1 MANLL
6 EEASILLT
14 PTAYNDGK
22 MLSVKPNENLLGS
35 ELVANGD
42 FATDSNWTKDGNWS
56 IANGK
61 ATSTGAGRMFQSIPF
76 LETNIGTK
84 VVVSFDIVDYT
95 SGGVVIQCYGSSSET
110 FTGVGTHT
118 FETVTTNTLNLYINN
133 SGQGN
138 LVGSIDNVSVKVDL
152 SGDFIFTR
160 NSAATRVNSQGLVEN
175 VQILSSDLV
184 SNGNFSQE
192 GSEEVLN
199 GSFSQEGADLVTNGG
214 FATDSDWVLNDWNIS
229 GGLLNA
235 SASTGIVF
243 QSNLGLTVGKTYK
256 ATLEVSNYVSGAIR
270 FKLGGSSYQ
279 NIASTNGIQ
288 EFFFIASTTAN
299 NILFSVLSAYTGSID
314 NVSVKEVGQDWTLGS
329 GWSVGDDKVN
339 TIGENQYLIQTNVS
353 GSGVSATLKVQ
364 WTQEITSGS
373 RLRFFP
379 RNYNDTGGTVV
390 LYSSVEGTGS
400 YTGGNAYGDGV
411 FTVYVKTT
419 DGYSFKMLSETGNDG
434 SVTGVSVKE
443 VAQDWTLDV
452 GWGIGDNEAVV
463 NNTANADLEQTCMV
477 SGRKY
482 KVSFEISDL
491 LSGGIS
497 VGDIVNPGA
506 YAATTNGLHSFIYTA
521 TNPTLRVRAWGN
533 PCSITNISVVE
544 ITDAT
549 NLPRINY
556 EGFSYQ
562 DSLGSELVING
573 DFTADSD
580 WNKGTDWSI
589 SNGTALHTGAAS
601 YLTQSILEPNKQY
614 KVRIKVLQADGSNF
628 VQIYMGNSPA
638 SVLIQDVG
646 EYEYI
651 FTSQSVQT
659 LGFALR
665 GVGYIEVDNVS
676 VKEYL
681 GQEVV
686 PDSGCGSWLLEPQ
699 STNTY
704 NYSEPISSDG
714 AASGIT
720 YESFDWGIGFSNCIK
735 FGDNT
740 QLRYRYGGSVQDA
753 TEYTI
758 SAFVIMDDLSE
769 PVLDTGASNG
779 DFKFVLGGL
788 IGGVANENVYY
799 GNNVYRVSATMTS
812 GSSSGNS
819 GPIKYPSQ
827 SSKGFRITGIQIE
840 EGSFPTSYIPTN
852 GAASTRLSDLSG
864 NSGNASLIN
873 STEGVMYA
881 EIRKDANP
889 TTFSLISL
897 NNEASNSDANSV
909 TVGYASGGS
918 NFYLRVKSTGGTF
931 TSQTIP
937 ASNNEFHKVA
947 IRYEQANIGVFID
960 GIKEVTYTGNYLFSQ
975 PLDNLSFD
983 YNGNSTLPFYGKN
996 KAVAVF
1002 KTALTDE
1009 QLIDLTTI

>member
-14 PTAYNDGK
+14 PTAYNDGN
-22 MLSVKPNENLLGS
+22 MLSVKPT
-35 ELVANGD
+35 NGD
-42 FATDSNWTKDGNWS
+42 
-56 IANGK
+56 
-61 ATSTGAGRMFQSIPF
+61 
-76 LETNIGTK
+76 
-84 VVVSFDIVDYT
+84 
-95 SGGVVIQCYGSSSET
+95 
-110 FTGVGTHT
+110 
-118 FETVTTNTLNLYINN
+118 
-133 SGQGN
+133 
-138 LVGSIDNVSVKVDL
+138 
-152 SGDFIFTR
+152 GDFDFTR

-379 RNYNDTGGTVV
+379 RNFNDTGGVVV

-400 YTGGNAYGDGV
+400 YTNGNAYGDGV

-443 VAQDWTLDV
+443 VGQDWTLDV

-506 YAATTNGLHSFIYTA
+506 YAATNNGLHSFIYTA
-521 TNPTLRVRAWGN
+521 THPTLRVRAWGN

-544 ITDAT
+544 ITDDT
-549 NLPRINY
+549 NLPRIDY
-556 EGFSYQ
+556 
-562 DSLGSELVING
+562 
-573 DFTADSD
+573 
-580 WNKGTDWSI
+580 TD
-589 SNGTALHTGAAS
+589 
-601 YLTQSILEPNKQY
+601 
-614 KVRIKVLQADGSNF
+614 
-628 VQIYMGNSPA
+628 
-638 SVLIQDVG
+638 
-646 EYEYI
+646 
-651 FTSQSVQT
+651 
-659 LGFALR
+659 
-665 GVGYIEVDNVS
+665 
-676 VKEYL
+676 
-681 GQEVV
+681 
-686 PDSGCGSWLLEPQ
+686 GCGSWLLEPQ
-699 STNTY
+699 STNTMTT
-704 NYSEPISSDG
+704 SEPITNNSYKTGVVFQQTNIYSWN
-714 AASGIT
+714 GI
-720 YESFDWGIGFSNCIK
+720 YY
-735 FGDNT
+735 GDNSERRVAFFNT
-740 QLRYRYGGSVQDA
+740 PTVVGIDITFSVFVKMTNGNVPEVGSSPTD
-753 TEYTI
+753 
-758 SAFVIMDDLSE
+758 
-769 PVLDTGASNG
+769 
-779 DFKFVLGGL
+779 DFKMYIGSGLDIGSIVDVGNGVYRCSVTRTSSTTNYL
-788 IGGVANENVYY
+788 IGVEKTTSNSEN
-799 GNNVYRVSATMTS
+799 TFEIS
-812 GSSSGNS
+812 GFQVEQGL
-819 GPIKYPSQ
+819 
-827 SSKGFRITGIQIE
+827 
-840 EGSFPTSYIPTN
+840 FPTSYIPTN
-852 GAASTRLSDLSG
+852 GAASTRLRDLAG

-873 STEGVMYA
+873 STEGVLYA
-881 EIRKDANP
+881 EISSLATNSIGFPAISIEDGTVSNQVCFFYSSVSNEFKALIRQSGNKFFVA
-889 TTFSLISL
+889 TTLADSTDFIKVALL
-897 NNEASNSDANSV
+897 
-909 TVGYASGGS
+909 YKSGGS
-918 NFYLRVKSTGGTF
+918 KLYINGSLVSSNTVSFSF
-931 TSQTIP
+931 T
-937 ASNNEFHKVA
+937 N
-947 IRYEQANIGVFID
+947 
-960 GIKEVTYTGNYLFSQ
+960 
-975 PLDNLSFD
+975 PLDVLKFSGSGGLNNFL
-983 YNGNSTLPFYGKN
+983 GRA
-996 KAVAVF
+996 KAVAVY

-1009 QLIDLTTI
+1009 QLTALTTI